1 MQDNLLKL
9 ENQIPPCS
17 HCNGREFFT
26 ERKDYQIG
34 AYCQSCRRWIKWIS
48 KSLASE
54 LGDNFHSELIDANIA
69 SNRALTPDLTEPAT
83 EPIPTPDLTTRI
95 ERLESEISKIN
106 RELLVYNRIFGANR
120 GPRTVQ
126 EFQREITDDHI
137 QAFSRAVGDGQ

>member
-1 MQDNLLKL
+1 MQYSHKS
-9 ENQIPPCS
+9 EIFSIPPCP

-26 ERKDYQIG
+26 KRKDLQVG
-34 AYCQSCRRWIKWIS
+34 AFCQGCRRWIKWIS
-48 KSLASE
+48 KSLASV
-54 LGDNFHSELIDANIA
+54 LGDNFRSESIDANA
-69 SNRALTPDLTEPAT
+69 KSTTDLTEPAT

-106 RELLVYNRIFGANR
+106 RELLVYNRIFGTNR

-126 EFQREITDDHI
+126 EFEREITDDHI